1 MSTLVFSEVKTT
13 INKTVEYATVFTK
26 ESEENRIDSFLD
38 AINDVNAKF
47 EHLISLT
54 DKLEALVYNRFN
66 SFSVDEKKYVVKALH
81 DVIQLCYQNIF
92 WFESSPILS
101 SCFKSLLK
109 KYKKSIASIAEIKAD
124 LEASILF
131 SDDADYNS
139 IIDSFL
145 K

>member
-81 DVIQLCYQNIF
+81 DVIQLCYQNQ
-92 WFESSPILS
+92 
-101 SCFKSLLK
+101 FKTIVFFDFTPCHL
-109 KYKKSIASIAEIKAD
+109 Y
-124 LEASILF
+124 F
-131 SDDADYNS
+131 PQ
-139 IIDSFL
+139 FL
-145 K
+145 RVKNQHFPTVF

>member
-1 MSTLVFSEVKTT
+1 MSTLVLSEVKTT
-13 INKTVEYATVFTK
+13 INETVEYATVFTK

-38 AINDVNAKF
+38 AINDVNEKF

-54 DKLEALVYNRFN
+54 NKLEVLVYNRFN
-66 SFSVDEKKYVVKALH
+66 TFSIDEKKYVVKALH

-101 SCFKSLLK
+101 SCFKTMLK
-109 KYKKSIASIAEIKAD
+109 KYKNSIASIVEIKAD